1 MNFAQPLWL
10 ICGLGVC
17 ITLTLVIRV
26 LQQRRK
32 VTLAKFAAHKLLDR
46 LTRNISNPRRRIKNI
61 LVIAA
66 IFFSFTAL
74 AKPQYGFKWVEVKR
88 RGIDILF
95 ALDTS
100 KSMLAEDIKP
110 NRLKRAHFAILD
122 FVHQL
127 DGDRVGLIP
136 FAGSAFLM
144 CPLTLDYNAFEHSLS
159 AVTSDIIP
167 QGGTDIAEVINT
179 AATTLSNNVN
189 HKILVLITD
198 GENLQGDALKA
209 ATDGAEKGLTIYTV
223 GVGTKEGELIPLP
236 GGGFVKDSQGK
247 FVTSKLDEQTLGRIA
262 EKTGGLYV
270 PLGSSGEGL
279 ETVYQQ
285 KLALIPK
292 EELAE
297 RRHKVPLE
305 RFEYPLALA
314 LFLLICD
321 FLISERKSKRAL
333 ALPSIKSVSR
343 RIRRNGNLLLLVFLF
358 AVGLHAEARSS
369 EGEQAYNEGNYIA
382 ASEYYSQK
390 LEKSPNDP
398 ELHYNFGTAAYKNN
412 MFDDAIVSFSRTLE
426 SNNID
431 LQKKAYYNR
440 GNSYYRKG
448 LEMVQGDPQATI
460 EQWQQALESLQAV
473 LELTPE
479 DEDAQYNYEL
489 IKKQLEELQKQ
500 QEEKQE
506 QKQQD
511 KGKEEQKSDQN
522 QPSEEN
528 QKQDSQS
535 EENSTQPEEKEGEG
549 DKGKP
554 QESDKNGAEQP
565 AKGDEAKMEESSKKE
580 QAAMDARRQQLGK
593 MTREEAERLLNG
605 LRNEEG
611 ELNFVPTGGRTEN
624 KATERDW

>member
-32 VTLAKFAAHKLLDR
+32 ATLAKFAALQLLDR

-61 LVIAA
+61 LVITA

-74 AKPQYGFKWVEVKR
+74 ARPQYGFKWVEVKR

-122 FVHQL
+122 FVRQL

-159 AVTSDIIP
+159 AVSSDIIP

-179 AATTLSNNVN
+179 AATTLNNDVN

-209 ATDGAEKGLTIYTV
+209 AADGAEKGLTIYTV
-223 GVGTKEGELIPLP
+223 GVGTKEGELIPLT

-247 FVTSKLDEQTLGRIA
+247 FVTSRLDEQTLGRIA

-321 FLISERKSKRAL
+321 FLISERKSSKAL
-333 ALPSIKSVSR
+333 SLPLIKSVSR
-343 RIRRNGNLLLLVFLF
+343 RIRRNGIFLILVFL
-358 AVGLHAEARSS
+358 ATMGLHAEAQSS

-390 LEKSPNDP
+390 LEKSPDDP

-412 MFDDAIVSFSRTLE
+412 MFDDAIASFSRTLE

-473 LELTPE
+473 LELAPE
-479 DEDAQYNYEL
+479 DENALYNHEL

-500 QEEKQE
+500 QEEKQQ

-511 KGKEEQKSDQN
+511 QNSQKSEQK

-528 QKQDSQS
+528 QKQDSQT
-535 EENSTQPEEKEGEG
+535 EESSAQPEEKEGEG

-554 QESDKNGAEQP
+554 QESDKNGTEQS
-565 AKGDEAKMEESSKKE
+565 AKSDEAKMEESDKEE

-605 LRNEEG
+605 LKNEEG
-611 ELNFVPTGGRTEN
+611 ELNFVPTGRNEN
-624 KATERDW
+624 KFLERDW